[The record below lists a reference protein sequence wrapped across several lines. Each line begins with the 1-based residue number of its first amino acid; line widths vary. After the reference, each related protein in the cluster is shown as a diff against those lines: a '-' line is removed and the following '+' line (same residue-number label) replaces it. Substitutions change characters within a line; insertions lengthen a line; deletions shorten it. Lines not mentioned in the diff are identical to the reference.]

1 MILFLILNNHFREL
15 KQRPIGAVKH
25 LQNQYLQ
32 FLMNLKELLFL
43 ILFAAISTQGFSQSE
58 KLAEAFEWREL
69 GEALELAAEN
79 DKKVLVYANAVWCT
93 YCKKHEK
100 EVFSQQK
107 VQELTNENFYSV
119 WIDIESE
126 EKLSFRDQEM
136 TQIDFARIMRVT
148 GTPTFIF
155 FDSDGE
161 IIAGQPGFI
170 PEDLYMQIL
179 EFVGSDAYL
188 TQSFNEFADPGSGQ

>member
-1 MILFLILNNHFREL
+1 MSL
-15 KQRPIGAVKH
+15 KQ
-25 LQNQYLQ
+25 LL
-32 FLMNLKELLFL
+32 LSLLFVTVSFNG
-43 ILFAAISTQGFSQSE
+43 FAQTEQ
-58 KLAEAFEWREL
+58 LAKVFEWREM
-69 GEALELAAEN
+69 GEAMELAAKN

-93 YCKKHEK
+93 YCKKMEK
-100 EVFSQQK
+100 EIFSQEK
-107 VQELTNENFYSV
+107 VQNATNEDFYSV

-126 EKLSFRDQEM
+126 EELNFRGEKM
-136 TQIDFARIMRVT
+136 SQIQFARIMRVT

-161 IIAGQPGFI
+161 IIAGQPGYI

-188 TQSFNEFADPGSGQ
+188 TQSFSEFADPGQ